1 MASKRR
7 IVKNGSKIICPIRT
21 KRQSFYY
28 TEEEYYCSRAL
39 HVIKLN
45 DIDLKYL
52 TGILNSQ
59 LVYFWLLHKGKIQG
73 EVLKIDKEPLL
84 AIPIPET
91 RNNETP
97 SINPNTTA
105 WYLILSK
112 QMLDTQKKLHAS
124 ESEQD
129 KKHYQ
134 QKVDILDKQID
145 TLVYELYEL
154 TPAEIKIVEE
164 AR

>member
-1 MASKRR
+1 M
-7 IVKNGSKIICPIRT
+7 
-21 KRQSFYY
+21 
-28 TEEEYYCSRAL
+28 
-39 HVIKLN
+39 
-45 DIDLKYL
+45 
-52 TGILNSQ
+52 ILNSKLLWFFIYNTGNILRGGFIRFKTEYLKPFPIPKLDLSNSKQKSQHDRMVQ
-59 LVYFWLLHKGKIQG
+59 LV
-73 EVLKIDKEPLL
+73 D
-84 AIPIPET
+84 
-91 RNNETP
+91 
-97 SINPNTTA
+97 
-105 WYLILSK
+105 